1 MKIQKTLFSGKE
13 IVVER
18 TVPTVKKKI
27 IFKLVKDTNNILKR
41 DANVQ

>member
-18 TVPTVKKKI
+18 TVPTVKKI
-27 IFKLVKDTNNILKR
+27 IFSTYYFIILES
-41 DANVQ
+41 N